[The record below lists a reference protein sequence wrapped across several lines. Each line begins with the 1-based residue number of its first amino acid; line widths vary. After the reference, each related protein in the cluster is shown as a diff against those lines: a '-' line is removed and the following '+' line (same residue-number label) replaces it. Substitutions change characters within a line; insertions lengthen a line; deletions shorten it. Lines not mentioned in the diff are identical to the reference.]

1 MNTQNTFGLSWC
13 GGRWSSLEMKM
24 LTHGWVAPTE
34 DQANVARFVLHSHS
48 WNSRSLLT
56 AACGRGSGHQPTG
69 SSCGLSENPFSNFL
83 SWLLSR

>member
-1 MNTQNTFGLSWC
+1 MNTRNTCGPSWR
-13 GGRWSSLEMKM
+13 GGRRSFLEMRM

-34 DQANVARFVLHSHS
+34 NQANVARFVLHSHS

-56 AACGRGSGHQPTG
+56 GVCGRGSGHQPTG
-69 SSCGLSENPFSNFL
+69 FSCGLSENPFSNFL